1 VKSGATIQIPTS
13 QRQNVYR
20 VPQIRPNQRLEIVG
34 GDIAGRSNASSALR
48 SLIQPLVL
56 SELTCGSGDDI
67 LSTKSNLSEV
77 TSVPRTI
84 TQLGPKEAEFLSR
97 MAAFERGIF
106 TSATAAAYW
115 GSPTYTRAVLHELTK
130 KGWIARLKRGTYLVI
145 PLEAGPERS
154 WSEQAVVVAQYL
166 VHPAAVAYWSALH
179 HWHLTEQV
187 PRVTFVQTPI
197 RRSRREVE
205 ALGMHF
211 RLVTVAK
218 ARFFGLVTQDV
229 GGRRITVTDREK
241 TLIDAADRPELSGGI
256 VQLAEA
262 LRQGA
267 RDIDWPRLDAHLAR
281 FGVGTIYKRLG
292 YLVETLDIGMPHVE
306 ERLATWRARLTKG
319 ISPLEPGGVAGGPT
333 VTRWRIRV
341 NVRGLEKRYAS

>member
-1 VKSGATIQIPTS
+1 
-13 QRQNVYR
+13 
-20 VPQIRPNQRLEIVG
+20 
-34 GDIAGRSNASSALR
+34 
-48 SLIQPLVL
+48 VL
-56 SELTCGSGDDI
+56 
-67 LSTKSNLSEV
+67 
-77 TSVPRTI
+77 RTI

-106 TSATAAAYW
+106 TFTKAAAYW
-115 GSPTYTRAVLHELTK
+115 GNPDYSKAVLHELTK

-154 WSEQAVVVAQYL
+154 WSEQAVVVAQHL

-187 PRVTFVQTPI
+187 PRVTFVQTPT

-229 GGRRITVTDREK
+229 GGRTISVTDREK

-256 VQLAEA
+256 AQLAEA

-267 RDIDWPRLDAHLAR
+267 SDIDWPRLDAHLAR
-281 FGVGTIYKRLG
+281 FAVGTIYKRLG
-292 YLVETLDIGMPHVE
+292 YLVEALDIGIPNVD
-306 ERLATWRARLTKG
+306 ERLASWKSRLTKG
-319 ISPLEPGGVAGGPT
+319 ISPLEPGGGAGGPT

-341 NVRGLEKRYAS
+341 NVRGFEGYDS

>member
-1 VKSGATIQIPTS
+1 MRGHPLLLVNTAP
-13 QRQNVYR
+13 
-20 VPQIRPNQRLEIVG
+20 
-34 GDIAGRSNASSALR
+34 GDRALLLLLR
-48 SLIQPLVL
+48 SLIRPPVL
-56 SELTCGSGDDI
+56 SELTCDGENDI
-67 LSTKSNLSEV
+67 LSIKSNLLEV

-84 TQLGPKEAEFLSR
+84 TRLGPKEAEFLSR

-106 TSATAAAYW
+106 TFATAAAYW
-115 GSPTYTRAVLHELTK
+115 GSRAYTRAVLYELTK

-154 WSEQAVVVAQYL
+154 WSEQAVVVAQHL

-187 PRVTFVQTPI
+187 PRVTFVQTPT

-205 ALGMHF
+205 ALGMRF

-218 ARFFGLVTQDV
+218 AKFFGLATQDV

-292 YLVETLDIGMPHVE
+292 YLAEASDIGIPNVD
-306 ERLATWRARLTKG
+306 ERLASWKSRLTKG
-319 ISPLEPGGVAGGPT
+319 ISPLEPGGGAGGPT
-333 VTRWRIRV
+333 ITRWRIRV
-341 NVRGLEKRYAS
+341 NVRGFEGYDS